1 MRAVE
6 IIKSCHNV
14 YIEFVP
20 EPSIDSIAAKIRLY
34 ALQKDIEY
42 VFMIMFMFLVQLIKG
57 KKI

>member
-34 ALQKDIEY
+34 ALQKILN
-42 VFMIMFMFLVQLIKG
+42 MFL
-57 KKI
+57 

>member
-57 KKI
+57 EKI